1 MTQQRLDPVVSLV
14 RNAHREKGSTVVLGV
29 SGGVAAGKSTFS
41 NSLAGILGKDT
52 DLRVAVVASDGFLFP
67 NAELAALGLADRK
80 GFPESYDVEA
90 IAQFLTDVHEGRP
103 STVPVYD
110 HQTYDITE
118 ATENVPVV
126 DVMVFEGVNALQ
138 FHSYLDVGIYLH
150 ADEPILREWFIAR
163 TSAFREAARLEYSP
177 FFDPWLD
184 VPDELFLAMVNGA
197 WETVNL
203 PNLINHI
210 EPTKSLAH
218 AVIEWEADH
227 SIRAVTILGKS

>member
-1 MTQQRLDPVVSLV
+1 MTQQRLDPVVALI
-14 RNAHREKGSTVVLGV
+14 RDAHDEKGSTLVLGV
-29 SGGVAAGKSTFS
+29 TGGVAVGKSTFS
-41 NSLAGILGKDT
+41 ANLAQQLRDDT
-52 DLRVAVVASDGFLFP
+52 GLDITVVASDGFLHP
-67 NAELAALGLADRK
+67 NAVLAERGLSDRK

-90 IAQFLTDVHEGRP
+90 IMQFLRDVHAARP
-103 STVPVYD
+103 TIVPVYD
-110 HQTYDITE
+110 HKTYDIIDSTE
-118 ATENVPVV
+118 AVPVA

-138 FHSYLDVGIYLH
+138 FHSHLDVGIYLH
-150 ADEPILREWFIAR
+150 ADEPTLREWFIAR

-203 PNLINHI
+203 PNLVNHI